1 MEAMSGFIAF
11 WFNCTLLCVHVY
23 MYICMYIYI
32 FVYKDQNP

>member
-1 MEAMSGFIAF
+1 MEAVSGFIAF

-23 MYICMYIYI
+23 MYVYIMYI